1 MKRLIIL
8 FGGIF
13 LLIHIVYSQDNIV
26 ISVFRN
32 KYGMLVNQYQNG
44 SFKLKREH
52 ALTKVLGTDIY
63 KLDGVLEKYNYVPQK
78 IFDIDY
84 ESRSI
89 VLNYKPVGNGADSLR
104 LEVELP
110 KVKSKKAIP
119 FIIWIHG
126 GGWHEGTPAS
136 LRDISK
142 FFASKGYASFRIQYR
157 LRGAAKTNKDQLDDI
172 RDAVNFIKANSAKFN
187 VDPNKYVYSGGS
199 AGGQLALISGINDKE
214 CDAIIPMFAVY
225 DIKGFYN
232 FLISIG
238 EQKNISKEINDF
250 FYMDNK
256 EEYVK
261 FSPNDIEFDNI
272 APTLIIH
279 GTGDSTAPYSFCDIF
294 IDKLKDSDCEYKT
307 MIFENY
313 EHSFIGKQSSDVYE
327 KVLLKILDFL
337 ESIVCRK

>member
-1 MKRLIIL
+1 MKKVMMFFVVIC
-8 FGGIF
+8 
-13 LLIHIVYSQDNIV
+13 LLVNITYSQNKTV
-26 ISVFRN
+26 VSVFRN
-32 KYGMLVNQYQNG
+32 KYGMLVNQYQDG
-44 SFKLKREH
+44 SLRLKREG
-52 ALTKVLGTDIY
+52 ALKKVLETDIY
-63 KLDGVLEKYNYVPQK
+63 KLDDVLKKYNYVPQK
-78 IFDIDY
+78 ISDSDY

-89 VLNYKPVGNGADSLR
+89 ILNYKPVGYGTDSLR

-110 KVKSKKAIP
+110 EVKARKPTP

-142 FFASKGYASFRIQYR
+142 FFASKGYASFRVQYR
-157 LRGAAKTNKDQLDDI
+157 LRGLAKTNKDQLDDI

-232 FLISIG
+232 FLMSIG
-238 EQKNISKEINDF
+238 QQKNISKEINDF
-250 FYMDNK
+250 FYMNNK

-261 FSPNDIEFDNI
+261 YSPNDIEFDDI

-279 GTGDSTAPYSFCDIF
+279 GTGDSTAPYSFCDKF
-294 IDKLKDSDCEYKT
+294 ISKLKDKSCKYKT

-313 EHSFIGKQSSDVYE
+313 EHNFVGKQASNAYE
-327 KVLLKILDFL
+327 EILLEMLLFMEQEL
-337 ESIVCRK
+337 N